1 MSGVKVLCRVLG
13 SLALGTSML
22 IMGGL
27 TAHAGTCLGTSGD
40 DNLMCSSGDDYMD
53 GFGGNDTMSGLGG
66 YDEMHGSGGVDFL
79 HGNSGNDTMYGEA
92 GGDAI
97 VGDSGND
104 ALHDTNASD
113 SDYVCGLGGSDDE
126 IWVNDGDPN
135 DIVYELYG
143 VIHAEA
149 ADSIHGSETLCP

>member
-79 HGNSGNDTMYGEA
+79 HGNNGNDTMYGEA
-92 GGDAI
+92 GGTRSSVTQETTPCMTRTPTTQTTC
-97 VGDSGND
+97 VGWVEVTMKSGSTTGTRTI
-104 ALHDTNASD
+104 LSTNST
-113 SDYVCGLGGSDDE
+113 G
-126 IWVNDGDPN
+126 
-135 DIVYELYG
+135 
-143 VIHAEA
+143 
-149 ADSIHGSETLCP
+149 